1 MNFDF
6 QGHRVHDYSFLVKRW
21 NSLAR
26 KWGLRGEVF
35 ATADDFDLMCFR
47 SSTLKKT
54 GGIYFSAGI
63 HVDEPATPES
73 LYQWAELHGP
83 VLRELPLMIFPCLNP
98 WGLVH
103 NRRTDSQNCDLRGYT
118 FRLAMCPHEDY
129 DAQGVYLYEQQKK
142 LTTFGQEL
150 LSAAGY
156 YIPLDLL
163 RMIEGRH
170 AKQGWI
176 TRRVDRKKF
185 PEAAEA
191 IYVALHHSERT
202 ITAET
207 PSEYDLGKRIEA
219 QIAMIQRAIEVY
231 SPGEK
236 ASRWNTLPASSR
248 PCVRNERDFR

>member
-6 QGHRVHDYSFLVKRW
+6 QEHRVHDYSFLLKRW
-21 NSLAR
+21 KRLAR
-26 KWGLRGEVF
+26 KWGLSGQVF
-35 ATADDFDLMCFR
+35 ATGDDFDLMCFR
-47 SSTLKKT
+47 SSTLGKT
-54 GGIYFSAGI
+54 GGIYLSAGI
-63 HVDEPATPES
+63 HGDEPATPES
-73 LYQWAELHGP
+73 LYQWAALHGP

-103 NRRTDSQNCDLRGYT
+103 NRRTDSQNFDLNRCYHLSDVPRIQAQKELLRGYT
-118 FRLAMCPHEDY
+118 FRLTMCLHEDY

-150 LSAAGY
+150 LSAGGY
-156 YIPLDLL
+156 HIPLDPR
-163 RMIEGRH
+163 RMIEGRR

-219 QIAMIQRAIEVY
+219 QIAMIQRAIELSFV
-231 SPGEK
+231 
-236 ASRWNTLPASSR
+236 
-248 PCVRNERDFR
+248 